1 MDNFA
6 YICTDK
12 TLFNMIDY
20 KEIHK
25 KPYHFTLERLDPED
39 ERVPEAIIP
48 DDMNLHFTADEM
60 LTLRRFYKERG
71 RDVEF
76 EEFEGY
82 DEDSYEEDC
91 ELLLQYLYLCTSKE
105 MQDYAAAHPMTDL
118 GIYTYQLSQKLPYN
132 LDDYWICPPD
142 ELIDNVL
149 DDKFMDWVGIM
160 NEQDLQNALFD
171 ATADMDLPKGNN

>member
-1 MDNFA
+1 
-6 YICTDK
+6 
-12 TLFNMIDY
+12 MIDF

-39 ERVPEAIIP
+39 EREPEAIIL

-76 EEFEGY
+76 EKFEGY
-82 DEDSYEEDC
+82 DEDCYEEDC
-91 ELLLQYLYLCTSKE
+91 EILLQYLYRCTSKD
-105 MQDYAAAHPMTDL
+105 MQDYVAAHSMTDL

-160 NEQDLQNALFD
+160 NEQDLNNALFD
-171 ATADMDLPKGNN
+171 ADEEI